1 MNNAVVAI
9 NARAAV
15 RHEVGGVERVA
26 RVMSRELRTLRPDRY
41 RVIEPPPSLAH
52 RAGQAW
58 EQGLLPLLAR
68 DAALIYSPASLA
80 PVASGRNVVVIHD
93 VAALRHPGWYSA
105 AFVAWQRALL
115 PTIVRRARA
124 VITVS
129 EFSKRELVEVLGARG
144 ERLHV
149 VPSGVDERF
158 SPEADAGTARR
169 WLGLGP
175 RPYALA
181 VGSRIA
187 RKNLGVLR
195 LAARRLAAVGVELVT
210 AGSGR
215 GYMRAGERPPGR
227 ALGYV
232 PDELMPGLYAGAR
245 ALVLPS
251 LYEGFGL
258 PCLEAMASGTPVVAS
273 DRTALPE
280 VCGGAALLVDPE
292 DDDAVATALVAAASD
307 PAVRRPLIAAG
318 VAHADLYRWRRSA
331 ELTDRV
337 ISGLLD
343 G

>member
-1 MNNAVVAI
+1 MSEVVAI

-15 RHEVGGVERVA
+15 RPEVGGVERVA
-26 RVMSRELRTLRPDRY
+26 RVMSRELGRLRPDRY
-41 RVIEPPPSLAH
+41 RVIEPPPQLAH

-58 EQGLLPLLAR
+58 EQALLPLLAR

-105 AFVAWQRALL
+105 PFAAWQRALL
-115 PTIVRRARA
+115 PVITRRARA

-129 EFSKRELVEVLGARG
+129 EFSRRELMEALDVRAD
-144 ERLHV
+144 RLHV

-158 SPEADAGTARR
+158 SPEADAEAAHRR
-169 WLGLGP
+169 LGLGP

-187 RKNLGVLR
+187 RKNLGILR

-232 PDELMPGLYAGAR
+232 PDELLPGLYAGAR

-273 DRTALPE
+273 DRGALPE
-280 VCGGAALLVDPE
+280 VCGDAALLVDPE
-292 DDDAVATALVAAASD
+292 DEDAVATALVAAASD
-307 PAVRRPLIAAG
+307 AGVREPLIAAG
-318 VAHADLYRWRRSA
+318 LARAGRYRWRRSA

-337 ISGLLD
+337 MTGLIE

>member
-1 MNNAVVAI
+1 VAI

-15 RHEVGGVERVA
+15 RREVGGVERVA
-26 RVMSRELRTLRPDRY
+26 QVMARELPLVRPERY
-41 RVIEPPPSLAH
+41 RVIEPPRGLAH

-68 DAALIYSPASLA
+68 GAALIYSPATLA

-93 VAALRHPGWYSA
+93 VAALRHPAWYSPT
-105 AFVAWQRALL
+105 FVAWQRALL
-115 PTIVRRARA
+115 PAIARRARA

-129 EFSKRELVEVLGARG
+129 EFSRRELVEVLGPDPRDV
-144 ERLHV
+144 HV
-149 VPSGVDERF
+149 VPLGVDERF
-158 SPEADAGTARR
+158 SPQADAEGASRR
-169 WLGLGP
+169 LGLGP

-181 VGSRIA
+181 VGSQIA

-195 LAARRLAAVGVELVT
+195 LAARRLAGAGVELVT

-215 GYMRAGERPPGR
+215 GYMRAGGRAPGR
-227 ALGYV
+227 PLGYV
-232 PDELMPGLYAGAR
+232 PDELLPGLYAGAR

-280 VCGGAALLVDPE
+280 VCGEAALLVDPE
-292 DDDAVATALVAAASD
+292 DEDAVATALVAAASD
-307 PAVRRPLIAAG
+307 QALRERLTVAG
-318 VAHADLYRWRRSA
+318 LDHASRYRWRRTA

-337 ISGLLD
+337 MSELL
-343 G
+343 GAH

>member
-1 MNNAVVAI
+1 MNHAVVAI

-15 RHEVGGVERVA
+15 RREVGGVERVA
-26 RVMSRELRTLRPDRY
+26 QVMSRELRRLRPDRY
-41 RVIEPPPSLAH
+41 RVIEPPPWLAH

-68 DAALIYSPASLA
+68 DAALIYSPANLA
-80 PVASGRNVVVIHD
+80 PVASDRNVVVIHD
-93 VAALRHPGWYSA
+93 VAAFRHPGWYSA
-105 AFVAWQRALL
+105 AFVGWQRALL
-115 PTIVRRARA
+115 PLVASRARA

-129 EFSKRELVEVLGARG
+129 EFSKRELVEVLGVRP
-144 ERLHV
+144 ERVRV

-158 SPEADAGTARR
+158 SPEADSNSAQRR
-169 WLGLGP
+169 LGLGP

-181 VGSRIA
+181 LGSRIG

-215 GYMRAGERPPGR
+215 GYMRAGEGAPGR
-227 ALGYV
+227 TLGYV
-232 PDELMPGLYAGAR
+232 PDQLMPGLYAGAR

-280 VCGGAALLVDPE
+280 VCGGAALLVNPE
-292 DDDAVATALVAAASD
+292 DEGAVAAALVAAVSE
-307 PAVRRPLIAAG
+307 PAVREPLIAAG
-318 VAHADLYRWRRSA
+318 LAHATGHRWRRSA

-337 ISGLLD
+337 MSELLD
-343 G
+343 S